1 MSDKARTPKRKPT
14 SSKPASKNE
23 FSANSERDLP
33 LKLKMRRL
41 FWSMGS
47 STCLDVKL
55 RAYVSGDERGTSRQ
69 EYTDL
74 DVLGVACSIDGRL
87 QFALADCKTSSRRA
101 IERMFWIRGVA
112 DFFEADNAYL
122 VRSNTV
128 PAATRSLSVRLG
140 IGVLDPHDF
149 EKLLETFE
157 TPLSFSG
164 PLECLFDARSVQRQL
179 SFVTD
184 VDKKLKPLI
193 DYMRFDYWVYEPYRN
208 LTQVVA
214 HLAES
219 VKTLDPQNPL
229 HQSLFFEAAWLYS
242 LAVAQASHHVR
253 ISRMSD
259 ILTAVRTYV
268 AGGELALREKNALAK
283 LLEQA
288 GIVVDTRSAVL
299 PPYTDDLAE
308 LITRITVRPSEA
320 SDILRYAEY
329 LSTATAVGE
338 GASVGVAFGQTHVRP
353 IAAKLLADVCGF
365 LVAASGLRPDF
376 RMVARHRL
384 VHDLTGG
391 DVKET
396 QDDDYRSAGASPT
409 TASNDEEKQKA
420 SDSLELPFG
429 GETETEI
436 VD

>member
-1 MSDKARTPKRKPT
+1 MSDKARNSKRRTT
-14 SSKPASKNE
+14 SSRPAPKNE
-23 FSANSERDLP
+23 FVIDSERDLP
-33 LKLKMRRL
+33 LKLNMRRL

-87 QFALADCKTSSRRA
+87 QFTLADCKTSSRRA

-112 DFFEADNAYL
+112 DFFSADNAYL

-140 IGVLDPHDF
+140 IGVLDPNDF
-149 EKLLETFE
+149 EKLLETF
-157 TPLSFSG
+157 TTSLSFSG
-164 PLECLFDARSVQRQL
+164 PLKCLFDAQSVQRQL
-179 SFVTD
+179 SFVSE

-308 LITRITVRPSEA
+308 LITRITVRPGEI

-329 LSTATAVGE
+329 LSTATVVGE
-338 GASVGVAFGQTHVRP
+338 EASVGVAFGETHVRP

-376 RMVARHRL
+376 RITARNRL
-384 VHDLTGG
+384 IHDLTGG
-391 DVKET
+391 DAQESAKDVHRRKEEVAAPTLT
-396 QDDDYRSAGASPT
+396 Q
-409 TASNDEEKQKA
+409 EEDQTQ
-420 SDSLELPFG
+420 SDSLELPFEG
-429 GETETEI
+429 KADTGSM
-436 VD
+436 D